1 MNMTTSI
8 FNSTN
13 NYSYLMGSSDQ
24 DLLDNQTHHILRNI
38 DNNIMDYRSNNI
50 KQLDENLNKI
60 KENILLFLKDD
71 DNDELYKNIQ
81 KEIEKYEKENKNN
94 IKLKSFEKK
103 SEPEPEPE
111 PKDKSKKGSKEE
123 LESGKVNEIL
133 LKSYDLFLKEYSKV
147 QDEFLDIENKM
158 KNNINKTKKDIK
170 LLNSAI
176 EYTKILNNDYT
187 LENGDELIEQ
197 IRDIGN
203 TINKNNKIYLI
214 KKEYVK
220 KRKKLNEYLNIIK
233 TINLNINN
241 TCTICLTRNVNKY
254 FNPCGHT
261 CCSECIERMLEYE
274 GNNGNISCT
283 LCRVNI
289 LDIRDIY
296 FN

>member
-1 MNMTTSI
+1 M
-8 FNSTN
+8 
-13 NYSYLMGSSDQ
+13 
-24 DLLDNQTHHILRNI
+24 
-38 DNNIMDYRSNNI
+38 
-50 KQLDENLNKI
+50 E
-60 KENILLFLKDD
+60 E
-71 DNDELYKNIQ
+71 
-81 KEIEKYEKENKNN
+81 
-94 IKLKSFEKK
+94 
-103 SEPEPEPE
+103 
-111 PKDKSKKGSKEE
+111 SKEE
-123 LESGKVNEIL
+123 LESDKVNEIL

-214 KKEYVK
+214 KKEYIE